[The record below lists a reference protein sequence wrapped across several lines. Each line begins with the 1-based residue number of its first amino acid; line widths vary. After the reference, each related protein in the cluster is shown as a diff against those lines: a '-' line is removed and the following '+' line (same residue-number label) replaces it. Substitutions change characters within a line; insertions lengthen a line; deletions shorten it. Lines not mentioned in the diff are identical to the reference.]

1 MGYQQLARQQLS
13 FGRMCSGVNLAC
25 VSDCLEHQE
34 MNMET
39 VNTSEE
45 KEPMGFI
52 QVSVGQVQPLYRSRT
67 LTHY

>member
-1 MGYQQLARQQLS
+1 
-13 FGRMCSGVNLAC
+13 MCSGVNLAC

-45 KEPMGFI
+45 KEPIEWMNRDSSRFLWYRF
-52 QVSVGQVQPLYRSRT
+52 SLYTDLELS
-67 LTHY
+67 LTIKGD